1 MENKFS
7 YRAKLA
13 LLESMSTKVTEM
25 RSLLVQL
32 SALEGL
38 APDSD
43 VSEFFPLGTAIDE
56 LDAAL
61 EPLLIDV
68 EGLAYFE
75 KK

>member
-7 YRAKLA
+7 YRTKLA

-32 SALEGL
+32 SALE
-38 APDSD
+38 AMAADPD
-43 VSEFFPLGTAIDE
+43 VSEFFPLGTA
-56 LDAAL
+56 LDDLDTAL

-68 EGLAYFE
+68 EGLAFFE

>member
-7 YRAKLA
+7 YRAKLT

-38 APDSD
+38 AADPD
-43 VSEFFPLGTAIDE
+43 VSEFFPLGTALDD

-68 EGLAYFE
+68 EGLAFFE

>member
-32 SALEGL
+32 SALEEM
-38 APDSD
+38 AADPE
-43 VSEFFPLGTAIDE
+43 VSEFFPLGTALDE

-68 EGLAYFE
+68 EGLAFFE

>member
-32 SALEGL
+32 SALEEM
-38 APDSD
+38 AADPE
-43 VSEFFPLGTAIDE
+43 VSEFFPLGTALDE